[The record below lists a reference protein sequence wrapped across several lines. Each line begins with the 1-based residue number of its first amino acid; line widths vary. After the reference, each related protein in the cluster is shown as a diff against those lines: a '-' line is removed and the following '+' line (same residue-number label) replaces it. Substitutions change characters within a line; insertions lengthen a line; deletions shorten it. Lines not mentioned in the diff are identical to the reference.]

1 MLSSNSKFD
10 QTKQEMRE
18 LISCIFEVSKAKYMT
33 RIDTTKPGY
42 FKGKRHGIDSKYHYL
57 ILNNTSMIKLRPY
70 MERTMTVDKV
80 KSFYGDI
87 KVIDTLSNITLR
99 YLNNI
104 RKLNNGFTKMT
115 LNEFILNLNVQQFL
129 SKMLNYIDTEDSLVV
144 KKYYLYSHDYELYS
158 IDVNTVLTIRKR
170 KNPSDPWLLE
180 LRRKIFSDSTDRKR
194 KSKPKIKNMIN
205 DTLVSIIMGD
215 ITTLR
220 KTQCRNSKDRDT
232 MAISMK
238 ALMGALEILGN
249 FSTYTI
255 KEKKLPID
263 IMTSQAEFDSSGLLL
278 KALDTSFMIDNKDYI
293 ATRLSIYKNKDGD
306 FRFLFSIND
315 KPIIE
320 NKRDLKKGYRF
331 MVKEIYNDEVEEDLR
346 DNVPEEDNIVNDDI
360 DKEDEEWDNEF

>member
-1 MLSSNSKFD
+1 MLSSNSRFD

-33 RIDTTKPGY
+33 RIDTMKPGY

-180 LRRKIFSDSTDRKR
+180 LRRKIFSDSTDRER
-194 KSKPKIKNMIN
+194 KSKPKKKNMIN

-238 ALMGALEILGN
+238 ALMGALEILGK

-320 NKRDLKKGYRF
+320 NKRDLTKGYIF